1 MLERLRSWVL
11 RWLGLRVERDADG
24 ADPDRFVRSYENVD
38 GEDVTATI
46 AAKLARLT
54 FADSTLQISD
64 GDLTGDDLPAR
75 AALIDAL
82 LHDLWQ
88 NDVDWVTAQ
97 MLGKGGKVI
106 VPLYSQ
112 GELRLSICDQNRLL
126 IRHKTG
132 NRITAASLLLDRET
146 IEGVN
151 YYLLSDYELQ
161 KGGTVGGTMTHVI
174 RYRAM
179 RDGGEPVPVTT
190 VARWAEVPEEI
201 SIGGVDRLLLAFLRC
216 PRDTRTDTHCH
227 GVPIT
232 YGCEHIVAELVE
244 HLNTY
249 RREYKLTRPMLGLDS
264 SLWRDGFTADVSN
277 IGAVRRSVQDS
288 DDPFVPVERS
298 SVDGAGN
305 WQYFAPA
312 IRFEAMDARSQ
323 ALCRRLEKG
332 CGLSQGILTERQ
344 TLNYA
349 NRDEV
354 RAAQFDTFSTVCDIR
369 KQWEQALDDLA
380 YAIDVL
386 AERFGLTP
394 AGARGQWTIDVD
406 WGMGLVE
413 STAETFEQYL
423 ELQSRGALSKAELR
437 QWVKGGTLEEAQQ
450 AIDEMSEE
458 RAASSPDPE
467 MLAAMRGAG
476 ED

>member
-11 RWLGLRVERDADG
+11 RWLGFRLERDADG
-24 ADPDRFVRSYENVD
+24 TDPDRFVHDYENVN

-46 AAKLARLT
+46 ACKLARLT
-54 FADSTLQISD
+54 FADSTLEVID

-75 AALIDAL
+75 AALISAL
-82 LHDLWQ
+82 LKDLWN
-88 NDVDWVTAQ
+88 NDADWVTAQ

-106 VPLYSQ
+106 VPLVER
-112 GELRLSICDQNRLL
+112 GEIHMSICDQNRLL
-126 IRHKTG
+126 IRRKVG
-132 NRITAASLLLDRET
+132 SRITAASLLLDRET
-146 IEGVN
+146 IEGVT
-151 YYLLSDYELQ
+151 YYLMADYEI
-161 KGGTVGGTMTHVI
+161 TDNTHVI
-174 RYRAM
+174 RYRAV
-179 RDGGEPVPVTT
+179 RDGGEPVPMASVE
-190 VARWAEVPEEI
+190 RWSDVPEEI
-201 SIGGVDRLLLAFLRC
+201 TISGVDRLLLAFLRC

-232 YGCEHIVAELVE
+232 YGCESILAELVE
-244 HLNTY
+244 HLNIY

-264 SLWRDGFTADVSN
+264 SLWRDGFNGDVYN

-298 SVDGAGN
+298 TIDGAGN

-312 IRFEAMDARSQ
+312 IRYEAMDTRAQ
-323 ALCRRLEKG
+323 ALYRRLEKA

-344 TLNYA
+344 TLKYA

-354 RAAQFDTFSTVCDIR
+354 RAAQFDTFSTISDIR
-369 KQWEQALDDLA
+369 KQWVQALNDLA

-394 AGARGQWTIDVD
+394 AGARGQWSLDID
-406 WGMGLVE
+406 WGMSLIE

-423 ELQSRGALSKAELR
+423 ELQSRGALSRAELR
-437 QWVKGGTLEEAQQ
+437 QWVKGGTLGEAQE
-450 AIDEMSEE
+450 AIDEMAGE
-458 RAASSPDPE
+458 APE
-467 MLAAMRGAG
+467 DGGDDTGLLAALRGAG